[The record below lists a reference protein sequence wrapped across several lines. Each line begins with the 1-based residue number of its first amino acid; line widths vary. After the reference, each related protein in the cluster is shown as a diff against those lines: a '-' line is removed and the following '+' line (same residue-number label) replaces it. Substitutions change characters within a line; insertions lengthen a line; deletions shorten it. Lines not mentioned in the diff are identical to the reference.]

1 VLDLDVMY
9 IMCAMCMFLNF
20 SCAGYTVF
28 MQKKIIAQDN
38 LRRLSEPS

>member
-1 VLDLDVMY
+1 LDLDVMY

-28 MQKKIIAQDN
+28 MQKN
-38 LRRLSEPS
+38 YSTG